1 MVKLLPI
8 LFLITSFTLSAQ
20 SDVRYFRS
28 EEDFLAHVELPERK
42 LGWWPYI
49 EAHYDEQGRVER
61 KLYFKRKGKIMYQV
75 PEEDRKELLKYLS
88 KRPYIEVAPL
98 IGMLATWKKKEKEKN
113 GKDKP
118 N

>member
-1 MVKLLPI
+1 
-8 LFLITSFTLSAQ
+8 
-20 SDVRYFRS
+20 
-28 EEDFLAHVELPERK
+28 
-42 LGWWPYI
+42 
-49 EAHYDEQGRVER
+49 
-61 KLYFKRKGKIMYQV
+61 MYQV

-98 IGMLATWKKKEKEKN
+98 IGMLAQWKKKESDKN